1 MTTIEDAAA
10 MTEASG
16 LAGDQERIDHA
27 TDSIRD
33 MTRDMADEF
42 PAQARGLSNMLRGM
56 AREAPL
62 HSLAIAFLLG
72 VMLARRR

>member
-1 MTTIEDAAA
+1 MNTIEDAAA

-16 LAGDQERIDHA
+16 LAGEQERIDQA
-27 TDSIRD
+27 ADSIRG
-33 MTRDMADEF
+33 MAQEMADEL
-42 PAQARGLSNMLRGM
+42 PAQARGLSGMLRGM

-72 VMLARRR
+72 VLVARRR